1 MARAHSNLAKFTGP
15 KSGARRKTGGSPKA
29 PRTGFFSWDF
39 SSLVVD
45 GCWAENVCVFVCVC
59 GRVCAC
65 VPVCVYLSVI
75 LCAEVVV
82 RVVVVV
88 VVVCVCVCDHVC
100 VRVPF
105 RRRAPGGARTWR
117 TSRCPSRSP
126 SRRGPR
132 QISPRSARLKHAKTQ
147 G

>member
-88 VVVCVCVCDHVC
+88 VVVCVCVCVTTYACAYLSEEGHQVVLAHGEHLDVLHDHHLV
-100 VRVPF
+100 VVLVKYRPV
-105 RRRAPGGARTWR
+105 
-117 TSRCPSRSP
+117 
-126 SRRGPR
+126 
-132 QISPRSARLKHAKTQ
+132 QHV
-147 G
+147 